1 MKTGTDFLH
10 RMSGLYL
17 WCLLLW
23 RTIVVGT
30 RWIKDEGRRNNFH
43 TMDPCD
49 VWWQARALRTVPCP
63 NTSIKDLHKRGIH
76 VSNICCPVMVLYAL
90 IYCISAD
97 GHHQEHIFWHTS
109 RPCRHVTVFT
119 SNVQNVCFVS
129 FLVNVFKFP
138 FSQQTSVKHPVFPEA
153 VSAWAEDIC
162 WFTIILMPLDGYTQ

>member
-97 GHHQEHIFWHTS
+97 GHHQEHYSDTPVGHVATSLFSPQMSKMCVSSVFWSMFLSFHFLNRQVSNIPYFPRPYQLELKIF
-109 RPCRHVTVFT
+109 VGL
-119 SNVQNVCFVS
+119 Q
-129 FLVNVFKFP
+129 
-138 FSQQTSVKHPVFPEA
+138 
-153 VSAWAEDIC
+153 
-162 WFTIILMPLDGYTQ
+162 